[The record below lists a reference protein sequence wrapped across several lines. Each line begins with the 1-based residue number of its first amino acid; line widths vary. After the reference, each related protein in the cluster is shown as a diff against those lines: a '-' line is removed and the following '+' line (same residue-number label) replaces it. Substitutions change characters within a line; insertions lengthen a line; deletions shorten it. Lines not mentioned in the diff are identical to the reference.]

1 MEDFWV
7 KSIEQSLRKERDG
20 RVERQIHVLK
30 GETHEDFM
38 RTYVD
43 VLHLQG
49 RGYFIS
55 RKSRSPNLI
64 QWKCERGNKASG
76 ASSGNPEKTRAN
88 SCPAYVSFQFVTDN
102 NISGCIVRVLAE
114 HSGHDISNSQEDGVN
129 RVDEDLLNYIHEC
142 LSQGLSNSEI
152 LLRTVRW
159 FRTYGKND
167 LRDRRYFLTQK
178 DITGIRAGFNA
189 RQRFDR
195 NDSISVDRLIK
206 ADLQDSILYYQPLSH
221 KEHQPLIIVFS
232 SQWQQEQCKQF
243 GSSMIFV
250 DATYKGVTQYG
261 FAFYAV
267 LVKTSEGK
275 GVPVAF
281 FVMSEESTS
290 NIEIC
295 LRKLQE
301 AANLFTPR
309 CVMVD
314 KDIKEINAIKA
325 VFPHSAVL
333 LCWFH
338 VLQAEEF
345 QKMSED
351 LLARIETE
359 TQSTQV
365 CDYLRKNWLTNAEM
379 WSNFG
384 RLFYHHQSETNNVV
398 ERFFLGLKYG
408 FFCGYSNKRVDDL
421 LRLLNDDVVPYYKH
435 LGDLQAAGRTNSK
448 SPQDVSEAAQRMKSN
463 GLGQSVTYNSEG
475 QFSIP
480 SETIPGH
487 VYSVNLV
494 YMTCDCK
501 YALKGN
507 VCKHL
512 EFAKM
517 ISAENGTEVEDIR
530 QRVANALWTAQDY
543 TVHMNS
549 VIVDSGT
556 QLGIVNMETEKCSCL
571 TSSLGE
577 ACVCLKVLWNLT
589 QKAHTEESNPPEISK
604 PNDHTYS
611 MANQAQTLQPNSS
624 KWCIKKLVT
633 DLNEWCNSTDYKPSL
648 DMFSAV
654 KHAHHIMFGKY
665 TRICRKRKIERLH
678 PYRKSIELSRKR
690 ALNVHNYQ
698 LAKPG
703 KRLLYTSRPDSTFQ
717 KKRGKPSSNRA
728 KSMRD
733 VYTKD

>member
-1 MEDFWV
+1 MADFWV

-114 HSGHDISNSQEDGVN
+114 HSGHDISNSQENGVN

-152 LLRTVRW
+152 LNSSTVRW
-159 FRTYGKND
+159 SRTYGKND

-189 RQRFDR
+189 SQRFDR

-261 FAFYAV
+261 FTFYAV

-338 VLQAEEF
+338 VLQAVHRWLIRRDGGHLNTSARNMVIKGMVSLKQCTSAEEF

-398 ERFFLGLKYG
+398 ER
-408 FFCGYSNKRVDDL
+408 
-421 LRLLNDDVVPYYKH
+421 
-435 LGDLQAAGRTNSK
+435 
-448 SPQDVSEAAQRMKSN
+448 
-463 GLGQSVTYNSEG
+463 
-475 QFSIP
+475 
-480 SETIPGH
+480 
-487 VYSVNLV
+487 
-494 YMTCDCK
+494 
-501 YALKGN
+501 
-507 VCKHL
+507 
-512 EFAKM
+512 
-517 ISAENGTEVEDIR
+517 
-530 QRVANALWTAQDY
+530 
-543 TVHMNS
+543 
-549 VIVDSGT
+549 
-556 QLGIVNMETEKCSCL
+556 
-571 TSSLGE
+571 
-577 ACVCLKVLWNLT
+577 
-589 QKAHTEESNPPEISK
+589 
-604 PNDHTYS
+604 
-611 MANQAQTLQPNSS
+611 
-624 KWCIKKLVT
+624 
-633 DLNEWCNSTDYKPSL
+633 
-648 DMFSAV
+648 
-654 KHAHHIMFGKY
+654 
-665 TRICRKRKIERLH
+665 
-678 PYRKSIELSRKR
+678 
-690 ALNVHNYQ
+690 
-698 LAKPG
+698 
-703 KRLLYTSRPDSTFQ
+703 
-717 KKRGKPSSNRA
+717 
-728 KSMRD
+728 
-733 VYTKD
+733 